1 MCNFCNIKPT
11 IIDGSVLRVK
21 KTNINLKYQFQ
32 QLEQLFKKLINYLKQ
47 MINRKDKEKIYSEVV
62 GDMYNNQIINEK
74 TFDNILGYGK

>member
-32 QLEQLFKKLINYLKQ
+32 QLEQLFNKLINYLKQ